1 MEKNEEPWW
10 FQVTNSVLFL
20 NPCKTK
26 TNHKHQMKEIN
37 RIGSGGWGG
46 LNASG
51 GGERRRQGGKEGG
64 QEEERMMGKCRGL
77 LLLTLMPNGILYPL
91 VACKS
96 PYHGSRAGSML
107 LELGSSL
114 ARLLCPLFCLCM
126 LKSSTA

>member
-1 MEKNEEPWW
+1 
-10 FQVTNSVLFL
+10 
-20 NPCKTK
+20 
-26 TNHKHQMKEIN
+26 MKGIN
-37 RIGSGGWGG
+37 RIGPGGWGG
-46 LNASG
+46 S
-51 GGERRRQGGKEGG
+51 ECRWRRR
-64 QEEERMMGKCRGL
+64 EEEAGREGRRTGRGEGDGEVRGL

-114 ARLLCPLFCLCM
+114 ARLLCPLFCLCV